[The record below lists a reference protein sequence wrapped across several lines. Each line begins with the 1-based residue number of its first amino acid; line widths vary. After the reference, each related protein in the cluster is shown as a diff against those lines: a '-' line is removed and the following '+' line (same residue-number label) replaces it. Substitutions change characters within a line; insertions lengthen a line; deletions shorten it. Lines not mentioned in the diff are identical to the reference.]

1 MMNTPTGH
9 FPPKADHESELRARV
24 RALESENARLRRLVM
39 LDDLTGAYNR
49 RYFAVELAS
58 ALQVRARQGGFALCL
73 FDVDD
78 FKRVNDA
85 HGHSA
90 GDSLL
95 RAISLTVGQRLRRS
109 GDKLCRLGGD
119 EFASI
124 FSAATPQA
132 ALEQARNLLAAIR
145 SLPALEAGPQVG
157 AVTATFGVAWVTAQS
172 HTHAAWDQAYMAAD
186 RALYRA
192 KRAGKNQVVLAGY
205 HDGA

>member
-1 MMNTPTGH
+1 MMKDPSGH
-9 FPPKADHESELRARV
+9 IHPPLESDTDLRTRL

-78 FKRVNDA
+78 FKRINDA

-132 ALEQARNLLAAIR
+132 ALEQASNLLAAIR
-145 SLPALEAGPQVG
+145 SLPALEAGPAAG
-157 AVTATFGVAWVTAQS
+157 TVTATFGVAWVTAQS

-192 KRAGKNQVVLAGY
+192 KRAGKNQVVLAGAR
-205 HDGA
+205 DGN